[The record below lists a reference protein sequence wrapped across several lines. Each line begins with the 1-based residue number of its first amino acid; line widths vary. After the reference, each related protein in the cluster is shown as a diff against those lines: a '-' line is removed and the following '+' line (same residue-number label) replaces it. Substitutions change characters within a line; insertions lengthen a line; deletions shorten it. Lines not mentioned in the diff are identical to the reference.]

1 MQIHVEIEHTF
12 YEQGKR
18 AIKAL
23 GWATVSEYVRAK
35 IREAINEAERRR
47 LKGAC

>member
-1 MQIHVEIEHTF
+1 LQLHVEIEDAF

-23 GWATVSEYVRAK
+23 GYGTVSEFVREK
-35 IREAINEAERRR
+35 IREAVKEAGIN
-47 LKGAC
+47 